1 MIMKCAATLALLLSF
16 PSAATAEFF
25 DCVII
30 PAVTVQLGAPVS
42 GLLDQVLVDQGDLVV
57 AGQKVAT
64 LRSEVERTTLEVL
77 VLQAESRAEIEAQ
90 VSRLALAEKR
100 LARVQNMVERSI
112 APREGLDT
120 AEAEVEVI
128 TRELAIAEMR
138 QKVAILELER
148 ARQQITQREI
158 LSPVNGV
165 VIVRHRY
172 DGEFLPQDGYVVT
185 IAQIS
190 PLIVEAF
197 LPVSYYR
204 SVVPGEVLRVLPDP
218 PVGGDYNGIV
228 NIVDRV
234 FDAASGTFG
243 IRVLLDNTDLSI
255 PAGSRCQIELKI
267 N

>member
-1 MIMKCAATLALLLSF
+1 MIMKCAATLALLLSS
-16 PSAATAEFF
+16 PSAATADFF

-90 VSRLALAEKR
+90 FSRLALAEKR

-112 APREGLDT
+112 APREDLDT

-128 TRELAIAEMR
+128 TRELVIAEMR

-172 DGEFLPQDGYVVT
+172 DGEFLPQDGYAVT
-185 IAQIS
+185 ISQIN

-218 PVGGDYNGIV
+218 PVGGDYSGIV

-255 PAGSRCQIELKI
+255 PAGSRCQIELKT